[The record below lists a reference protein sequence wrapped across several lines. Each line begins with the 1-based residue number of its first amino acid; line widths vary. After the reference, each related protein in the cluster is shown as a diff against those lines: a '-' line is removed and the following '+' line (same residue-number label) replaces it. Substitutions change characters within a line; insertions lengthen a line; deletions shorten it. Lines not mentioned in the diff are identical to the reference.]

1 MIYKVT
7 YIAADNEVE
16 LEEIVDILVV
26 NNAREQNKASHRL
39 STVSSP
45 SPDRYEVYVEVE
57 DEKEALEEA
66 RNAINKYFAYQMTRA
81 NDYFSLKK
89 RELFGFEPGDIVKV
103 TNPGNVF
110 SAYYRAMG
118 ELMSKAYNNLYYG
131 PFVVGLSI
139 PSDKVKNILYE
150 VLAKGKF
157 DANGKRDEELYLIAE
172 SNEANKHRWGHMEKI
187 EDEPLEIFLIGKDGL
202 KKW

>member
-26 NNAREQNKASHRL
+26 NNAREQNKASHGL

-103 TNPGNVF
+103 ANPDNVF
-110 SAYYRAMG
+110 SAYYTAMG
-118 ELMSKAYNNLYYG
+118 ELVSKAYNNLYYG

-139 PSDKVKNILYE
+139 PSDKVKNTLYE
-150 VLAKGKF
+150 VLTKGKF
-157 DANGKRDEELYLIAE
+157 EANGKRDEELYLIAE
-172 SNEANKHRWGHMEKI
+172 CNEANKHRWGHMEKI
-187 EDEPLEIFLIGKDGL
+187 EDEPLKVFLIGKDGL
-202 KKW
+202 KRW